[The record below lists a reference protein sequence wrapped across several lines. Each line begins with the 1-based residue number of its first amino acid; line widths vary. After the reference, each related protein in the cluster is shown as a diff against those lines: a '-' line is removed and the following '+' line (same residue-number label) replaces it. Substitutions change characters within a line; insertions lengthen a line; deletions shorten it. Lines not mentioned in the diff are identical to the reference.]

1 MRKITQSVI
10 ALGIIACSTA
20 PGMGSTSRPA
30 SPVQAPAAASQ
41 PAPTDSIA
49 EYLLTSAATDFHDH
63 SSPPPARFREVRVGH
78 FMNARGEVHYVLCGE
93 FLPRQAA
100 ADVWTPFATIRTSHY
115 EQWLGPQATAY
126 CSGPSLAWDTA
137 GDLSASLQ
145 SRLDALR

>member
-1 MRKITQSVI
+1 MRRITQPVV

-20 PGMGSTSRPA
+20 PGVRSTSRPA
-30 SPVQAPAAASQ
+30 SPTQAPAAVTQ

-63 SSPPPARFREVRVGH
+63 SSPRPARFRDVRLGH
-78 FMNARGEVHYVLCGE
+78 FMNAKGEVHYVLCGE
-93 FLPRQAA
+93 FLPARAGAA
-100 ADVWTPFATIRTSHY
+100 EWTPFATIRTSHY

-126 CSGPSLAWDTA
+126 CNGPSVAWDTA